1 MSEGAR
7 ISAVKALIRIER
19 DSAYSN
25 LVLDSYLKNSN
36 MSYSDCALFTA
47 LILGV
52 LERKITLDYNLSLYL
67 SKGIKKLKPE
77 VLAIL
82 RVGAYQILFTDRI
95 PDSAAVN
102 ESVKASLK
110 LGCSYAAGVINAVL
124 RRLSENSLRLPENTE
139 TLGGIS
145 IKYSVPEELALLLTE
160 SLGKEDAIGFLESS
174 FGKPPTVIRVNTLK
188 TDADNLI
195 RILRDE
201 GINAK
206 ENELVKNSL
215 TLENAGDVANLK
227 SFSAGLF
234 HVQDIS
240 SQLCVK
246 ALAPEPGETVLDM
259 CSSPGGKSF
268 TAAQYMN
275 GEGKLYSFDLTEN
288 RLGLIKGGAKRLEI
302 GNLHCA
308 LNDASKY
315 NKSIPLSSRVLCDVP
330 CSGLGVLRKKPE
342 IRFKAVS
349 DIGKLYQLQYDILR
363 TSSLY
368 VKDKGTLI
376 YSTCTVNPAEN
387 REIALRFLRENPDF
401 SSEKV
406 LPEIARNTQEGD
418 FLTLLP
424 HIHGCDGFFISK
436 FIKG

>member
-1 MSEGAR
+1 
-7 ISAVKALIRIER
+7 
-19 DSAYSN
+19 
-25 LVLDSYLKNSN
+25 
-36 MSYSDCALFTA
+36 
-47 LILGV
+47 
-52 LERKITLDYNLSLYL
+52 
-67 SKGIKKLKPE
+67 
-77 VLAIL
+77 
-82 RVGAYQILFTDRI
+82 
-95 PDSAAVN
+95 
-102 ESVKASLK
+102 
-110 LGCSYAAGVINAVL
+110 
-124 RRLSENSLRLPENTE
+124 
-139 TLGGIS
+139 
-145 IKYSVPEELALLLTE
+145 LALLLTE

-268 TAAQYMN
+268 TVAQYMN